1 MLSAMIKRFPILM
14 VLCTAFG
21 TATVSAQKG
30 LAVDVLASTV
40 VWSASKVGGSHTGD
54 VSLASG
60 VLTVE
65 NGVLLLAD
73 VSMNMQSIT
82 CSDLSSASSNAK
94 LVSHLKDEDFFHVS
108 SHPRAHFRTT
118 SVERKAQV
126 GERTTFHVE
135 GVLTI
140 KGIEA
145 PNAFDVDLWAEG
157 DRYRATGAILFDRT
171 VYGIQYGSGSFFEGL
186 GNRMIKDEVELGFDL
201 RTQ

>member
-1 MLSAMIKRFPILM
+1 MINRSTLLLL
-14 VLCTAFG
+14 LCTSLGA
-21 TATVSAQKG
+21 ATVSAQKG
-30 LAVDVLASTV
+30 LPVDIASSKV
-40 VWSASKVGGSHTGD
+40 VWTASKVGGSHTGD
-54 VSLASG
+54 VTLASG
-60 VLTVE
+60 VLTVQ

-73 VSMNMQSIT
+73 VSMNMESIT
-82 CSDLSSASSNAK
+82 CSDLSSATSNAN

-186 GNRMIKDEVELGFDL
+186 GNRMIRDEVELDFDL

>member
-1 MLSAMIKRFPILM
+1 M

-30 LAVDVLASTV
+30 LAVDVLASKV
-40 VWSASKVGGSHTGD
+40 IWSASKVGGSHTGD
-54 VSLASG
+54 VTLASG
-60 VLTVE
+60 VLTMQ

-73 VSMNMQSIT
+73 VSMNMESIT

-94 LVSHLKDEDFFHVS
+94 LVGHLKSEDFFHVIN
-108 SHPRAHFRTT
+108 HPSAHFRTT
-118 SVERKAQV
+118 SVERMGQAGQ
-126 GERTTFHVE
+126 RTTFRIV

-145 PNAFDVDLWAEG
+145 PNTFDVDLWPEG
-157 DRYRATGAILFDRT
+157 DHYRATGAIRFDRT
-171 VYGIQYGSGSFFEGL
+171 LYGIRYGSGSFFDGL
-186 GNRMIKDEVELGFDL
+186 GDSMIKNEVELDFDL